1 MRNVNVEQPS
11 SVDEILETGLLDNW
25 YLVAR
30 DSEVGRGPLALT
42 RLSRDIVLWRDQD
55 QRLHCVED
63 FCPHRGAKLSLGAV
77 CDDNLACAYHGVQVN
92 GAGEI
97 AVIPTEPESP
107 FIGRKAIRHYPVQ
120 ERHGTIW
127 VYFGVDEAAEPPEL
141 RFPDEFTTG
150 EWSGFVDIREFEC
163 NYRLV
168 RDNQVDPVHGSFLHA
183 GTHALTGAGEVA
195 GEMGFERTERG
206 FVVWRKYQQG
216 VNLDRTE
223 VFRYPGSG
231 FWAVTDLPYQDN
243 EGGGI
248 VRLFR
253 YPTPIDRDNCLVYNY
268 RLRQMSGWR
277 LDLWRFL
284 YKNRAAARG
293 EIVLEQDR
301 VALATIPKDAEDR
314 EMLLQLDL
322 GVSHIRRMYR
332 DEAERQFEAITE
344 STSAAAE

>member
-1 MRNVNVEQPS
+1 MADLNRGHYS
-11 SVDEILETGLLDNW
+11 SVEEILETGVLDTW

-30 DSEVGRGPLALT
+30 DSEIDTGPVGLT
-42 RLSRDIVLWRDQD
+42 RLSRDIVLWRDPD
-55 QRLHCVED
+55 GKLHCVED
-63 FCPHRGAKLSLGAV
+63 FCPHRGAKLSLGQV
-77 CDDNLACAYHGVQVN
+77 CNGNVACAYHGVQVN

-97 AVIPTEPESP
+97 AAIPTEPGSP
-107 FIGRKAIRHYPVQ
+107 FIGKKAIRHYPVQ
-120 ERHGTIW
+120 ERHGAIW

-223 VFRYPGSG
+223 VFRYEGSG
-231 FWAVTDLPYQDN
+231 FWAVTEFPFRKQ
-243 EGGGI
+243 EGGGTI
-248 VRLFR
+248 RLFR
-253 YPTPIDRDNCLVYNY
+253 YPTPIDRENTLVYNY
-268 RLRQMSGWR
+268 RLQKRDGWQR
-277 LDLWRFL
+277 DLWRFL
-284 YKNRAAARG
+284 YKNRVADRSAV
-293 EIVLEQDR
+293 VLEQDR
-301 VALATIPKDAEDR
+301 VALATIPRDAEQR
-314 EMLLQLDL
+314 ETLLQLDI
-322 GVSHIRRMYR
+322 GVSHIRRLYR
-332 DEAERQFEAITE
+332 TEAERQFEKIRGVN
-344 STSAAAE
+344 SVAAE